1 MFPPR
6 SVTTVAGVDMQEQN
20 TPRWEISKTGE
31 MAEGLMTHRIS
42 VSNYSG
48 PKPPVTKGNVL
59 VVDEDPADLVYYRNV
74 LQRAGYA
81 VVTCSSYDEA
91 VACLDA
97 GEFDLVVLSQGSSAF
112 EGRRVLQRA
121 LATDREKQVLV
132 VARTLNMSCYLEA
145 MQLGARDYLEE
156 PVPERELVRAAETC
170 LSSRAVAA

>member
-1 MFPPR
+1 MIA
-6 SVTTVAGVDMQEQN
+6 VMKGQN
-20 TPRWEISKTGE
+20 VPGWRCKGTGE
-31 MAEGLMTHRIS
+31 IAEGHMTHRIS
-42 VSNYSG
+42 VPNYSG
-48 PKPPVTKGNVL
+48 PKSSVTSGNVL

-74 LQRAGYA
+74 LQRAGWA

-91 VACLDA
+91 LACLDA

-156 PVPERELVRAAETC
+156 PVPERELIRAVETC
-170 LSSRAVAA
+170 LGSSAVAA